1 VENLM
6 ADLPPARI
14 PVIIGVGQIN
24 DRPADPEEGLDS
36 FGLMMAALR
45 AAESDAGHPL
55 LGALDWLG
63 VEDQIS
69 FPDRD
74 MHERLAAAL
83 PHPPRHREITLL
95 PGGEGPIELIN
106 DAAIAIA
113 RGEASIAAAV
123 GGEAMRT
130 AGQRAKAAAAR
141 GEPPQPDILGA
152 AAELLATPIMR
163 QYRLV
168 NPIDVYPLYENAT
181 RAAWGQSLAEAQAE
195 SAAIWSGMSQ
205 VAAANPNAWL
215 RKAMTP
221 EQVTAVDDDNRM
233 VSFPYSKLMV
243 ANNAVNQGAAV
254 ILSSLAVARELGI
267 AENRLVYVGRGAAA
281 HEPDDYLRR
290 EGYTRSTSIMA
301 TLSNVLAFNEITAGD
316 LDLVEL
322 YSCFPCVP
330 KMARRVLDWPIDKP
344 VTAYG
349 GLTFGGGPI
358 GNCMM
363 HATAAMTE
371 KLRAG
376 GAQGKGLVFA
386 NGGFATH
393 NHAIVLSREAP
404 RGIDLAADYDVQA
417 DAEAARAPAP
427 ELLESY
433 AGPGTIESYVMP
445 YGRDG
450 RPRFASIVARTP
462 EGARFVA
469 HVPGEDSAT
478 LSALADGSREPVGT
492 AGGASAME
500 DGRNLWTPAS

>member
-1 VENLM
+1 M
-6 ADLPPARI
+6 ADLPPERI

-24 DRPADPEEGLDS
+24 DRPATPEDGLDS
-36 FGLMMAALR
+36 FELMLAALG
-45 AAESDAGHPL
+45 AAEDDAGHPL
-55 LGALDWLG
+55 LGEIDWLG

-74 MHERLAAAL
+74 IHERLAAAL
-83 PHPPRHREITLL
+83 PAPPRHRALTPL
-95 PGGEGPIELIN
+95 PGGEGPILLIN

-113 RGEASIAAAV
+113 RGEAAVAAAV

-130 AGQRAKAAAAR
+130 AGQRARAAAAR
-141 GEPPQPDILGA
+141 GEPLPPDILGA
-152 AAELLATPIMR
+152 AAELLATPLMR

-195 SAAIWSGMSQ
+195 TAALWSGMSAI
-205 VAAANPNAWL
+205 AAANPHAWL

-221 EQVTAVDDDNRM
+221 EQIATIDDDNRM

-267 AENRLVYVGRGAAA
+267 AEDRLVYVGRGAAA

-290 EGYTRSTSIMA
+290 EGYARSTSITA
-301 TLSNVLAFNEITAGD
+301 TTSSVLAFNEIGSDD

-330 KMARRVLDWPIDKP
+330 KMARRALGWLIERP

-363 HATAAMTE
+363 HAAAAMTG

-376 GAQGKGLVFA
+376 GPQGTGLILA

-393 NHAIVLSREAP
+393 NHAITLSRRLP
-404 RGIDLAADYDVQA
+404 RGIDLAGDYDVQA
-417 DAEAARAPAP
+417 DAEAARVPAP
-427 ELLESY
+427 ELLDRY

-450 RPRFASIVARTP
+450 QPRFATIVARTP
-462 EGARFVA
+462 AGARFVA
-469 HVPGEDSAT
+469 HVPGEDAAT
-478 LSALADGSREPVGT
+478 LASLADASREPVGT
-492 AGGASAME
+492 AGVASAMD

>member
-1 VENLM
+1 M
-6 ADLPPARI
+6 PDLPPDRI
-14 PVIIGVGQIN
+14 PVIVGTGQIN
-24 DRPADPEEGLDS
+24 DRPADPNDGLDS

-45 AAESDAGHPL
+45 AAEADAGATL
-55 LGALDWLG
+55 LDGVDWLG

-69 FPDRD
+69 FPDPDIHDRIG
-74 MHERLAAAL
+74 AAL
-83 PHPPRHREITLL
+83 PHPPRHRERTPLA
-95 PGGEGPIELIN
+95 GGEGPIRLIN

-113 RGEASIAAAV
+113 RGEAQIAAAV

-152 AAELLATPIMR
+152 AAELLATPLMR

-195 SAAIWSGMSQ
+195 SAAIWSQMSQ
-205 VAAANPNAWL
+205 VAAENPHAWL
-215 RKAMTP
+215 RRAMTP
-221 EQVTAVDDDNRM
+221 EQIATVDDDNRM

-254 ILSSLAVARELGI
+254 ILTSLAVARELGI
-267 AENRLVYVGRGAAA
+267 AEDRLIYVGRGAAA

-290 EGYTRSTSIMA
+290 EGYTRSTSIIA
-301 TLSNVLAFNEITAGD
+301 TLANVLVFNERSAAD
-316 LDLVEL
+316 LDQVEL

-330 KMARRVLDWPIDKP
+330 KMARRVLDWPVDKP

-363 HATAAMTE
+363 HAAAAMTD

-376 GAQGKGLVFA
+376 DANGTGLIFA

-393 NHAIVLSREAP
+393 NHAILLSRQAP
-404 RGIDLAADYDVQA
+404 RGIDLAASYDVQA
-417 DAEAARAPAP
+417 AAETAREPAP
-427 ELLESY
+427 PLLDAHVG
-433 AGPGTIESYVMP
+433 AGAIESYVMP

-450 RPRFASIVARTP
+450 QPRFATIVARTLQ
-462 EGARFVA
+462 GQRFVA
-469 HVPGEDSAT
+469 HVPGDDHQT
-478 LSALADGSREPVGT
+478 LAMLKAENGEPIGSLGR
-492 AGGASAME
+492 ASAMD
-500 DGRNLWTPAS
+500 DGRVRWTPAS

>member
-1 VENLM
+1 M
-6 ADLPPARI
+6 ADLPSERI

-24 DRPADPEEGLDS
+24 DRPADPDKGLDS
-36 FGLMMAALR
+36 FGLMLAALK
-45 AAESDAGHPL
+45 AAEDDAGHPL
-55 LGALDWLG
+55 LGELDWLG

-83 PHPPRHREITLL
+83 PHPPRHREITVL

-106 DAAIAIA
+106 DAALAIA
-113 RGEASIAAAV
+113 RGDAAVAAAV

-141 GEPPQPDILGA
+141 GEPLQPDILGA
-152 AAELLATPIMR
+152 AAEALATPLMR

-195 SAAIWSGMSQ
+195 SAAIWSAMSQ

-221 EQVTAVDDDNRM
+221 EQITTVDDDNRM

-254 ILSSLAVARELGI
+254 IMTSLAVARELGI
-267 AENRLVYVGRGAAA
+267 PEDRLIYVGRGAAA

-290 EGYTRSTSIMA
+290 EGYTRSTSIIA
-301 TLSNVLAFNEITAGD
+301 TLSNVLAFNEITAAD

-322 YSCFPCVP
+322 YSCFPTVP

-376 GAQGKGLVFA
+376 APDRTGLVFA

-393 NHAIVLSREAP
+393 NHAIVLSRQAP
-404 RGIDLAADYDVQA
+404 RGIDLAADYDVLA
-417 DAEAARAPAP
+417 DAEAAREPAP
-427 ELLESY
+427 QLLDNHV
-433 AGPGTIESYVMP
+433 GPGAIESFVIP

-450 RPRFASIVARTP
+450 RPRFATIVARTLQ
-462 EGARFVA
+462 GQRFVA
-469 HVPGEDSAT
+469 HVPGDDHQT
-478 LSALADGSREPVGT
+478 LTMLTSPESEPIGSLGR
-492 AGGASAME
+492 ASTME
-500 DGRNLWTPAS
+500 DGRTLWTPAG